1 MDAIGFEF
9 DFLGVRT
16 RKAYDSGVAREDQGI
31 PEPLAEEP
39 SWPQQEVVTGAD
51 RDECLPGLNEE
62 YFEWIDVIQSIQ
74 RACNQYTIIELGA
87 GYGRWLV
94 RAVVVLRCLAPE
106 LPFSLVAVEA
116 EPTHMRFLHEHLT
129 LNGITPGDHWLI
141 QAAVAGS
148 PGEAKFIVGEPTSFY
163 GQQIV
168 ASFTGMPAPCT
179 VRPGQ
184 KDHEVELVP
193 AIDLASILERLDH
206 VDLIDLDVQ
215 QAEHEVLGAGID
227 ELDAKVSRL
236 HIGTH
241 APQIEAALRELL
253 GGRGWICINDYGCK
267 KTRDTPYGP
276 IEFGDGVQTWL
287 NSHFNPERALDR

>member
-1 MDAIGFEF
+1 MEEIGFEF
-9 DFLGVRT
+9 DFLSVRT
-16 RKAYDSGVAREDQGI
+16 RKAYDCGAASEDPGI

-39 SWPQQEVVTGAD
+39 SWPQQQVVTGAD
-51 RDECLPGLNEE
+51 RYQCLPAFNDE
-62 YFEWIDVIQSIQ
+62 YLEWIDVIQSIQ
-74 RACNQYTIIELGA
+74 RAGNQYTIIDLGA

-94 RAVVVLRCLAPE
+94 RAVAVLRHLAPE

-141 QAAVAGS
+141 EAAVAGS
-148 PGEAKFIVGEPTSFY
+148 PGQVKFIVGEPSLSY

-168 ASFTGMPAPCT
+168 ASLTGMPPPCT

-184 KDHEVELVP
+184 KDHQVELVR

-215 QAEHEVLGAGID
+215 HAEHEVLAPAID
-227 ELDAKVSRL
+227 GLDTKVSRL
-236 HIGTH
+236 HISTH
-241 APQIEAALRELL
+241 APRIESALRELF
-253 GGRGWICINDYGCK
+253 GGRGWVCINDYRCQ
-267 KTRDTPYGP
+267 KTQDTPYGS

-287 NSHFNPERALDR
+287 NPRFNPERAPDP